1 MRVGSIVYYFDQ
13 DEYSKELGIV
23 KIAKNLNKDQY
34 QVSWVRDGKV
44 SVIMWKVDKNRLY
57 KNKAEVKKSIVSA
70 KKRDLDSDKV
80 SYEAAVAETKVYYEG
95 LVEELKAL

>member
-1 MRVGSIVYYFDQ
+1 MRVGSVVYYFDQ

-23 KIAKNLNKDQY
+23 KIAKNLSKDKY

-44 SVIMWKVDKNRLY
+44 SIIMWKVDKNRLY
-57 KNKAEVKKSIVSA
+57 KNKAEVKKAIALA
-70 KKRDLDSDKV
+70 KKRDVESDKA

-95 LVEELKAL
+95 LVDELKSL